1 MHAPA
6 NRTESIIDR
15 DDRTRRQKLNDD
27 DFKKRDG
34 KFDEYRDKLAIDY
47 PKATAAHYHHLSRHI
62 ITDFDRWIENLT
74 PATTDVGI
82 QYRAMVKRLL
92 DNWGPTSEK
101 DAEESRRKFASIAVD
116 TYGADVFLAAADSIV
131 DNLKK
136 TLVRDSANNPVME
149 PVPLRPH
156 LPRPPWHAGRTELV
170 AYIQADEA
178 AELAWALL
186 HPPNTP
192 MNHRPTDN
200 AIKNTI
206 IIALGNSSF
215 TAYSSLAQR
224 YQQVDHATKTWP
236 DLRQDIESLIHN
248 NPKGT
253 SREPETLPRLHQQP
267 NPSDWTPNRRR
278 RYSEPT
284 DCRSARSAYQDN
296 YDDDQP
302 NDNSQYDS
310 RSPQTNHHQPKQPH
324 DVRAATPTT
333 LPSAMSTQRFPC
345 ANCGADHKSTDCD
358 SPKCSTCQATFPT
371 AALRQAHYIAHHKR
385 DNPNKR
391 TRFNINQPTRNQFT
405 SPSSP
410 FLSRSARST
419 DDMTAQSPYD
429 SGYDSSYSTA
439 SGPGN
444 PPPPIYDYPDVSD
457 QADHMVYNAY
467 VATIVHTPDHNP
479 TSAPTPA
486 TALDHGPPSNQNAVA
501 IQQQVHNAH
510 YHLYSNHHHTTSTER
525 YIHNHQSLARMNY
538 YIRNHPDLPT
548 QQPTNR
554 TPSDRTATMTS
565 PTSSPSPA
573 TKPHQMSTVISAPT
587 KQTPQHSAT
596 PPMTVL
602 PQKTPHP
609 ATTRT
614 SLHS

>member
-1 MHAPA
+1 
-6 NRTESIIDR
+6 
-15 DDRTRRQKLNDD
+15 
-27 DFKKRDG
+27 
-34 KFDEYRDKLAIDY
+34 
-47 PKATAAHYHHLSRHI
+47 
-62 ITDFDRWIENLT
+62 
-74 PATTDVGI
+74 
-82 QYRAMVKRLL
+82 
-92 DNWGPTSEK
+92 
-101 DAEESRRKFASIAVD
+101 
-116 TYGADVFLAAADSIV
+116 
-131 DNLKK
+131 
-136 TLVRDSANNPVME
+136 ME

-333 LPSAMSTQRFPC
+333 LPSAMTTQRFPC

-405 SPSSP
+405 PPRSP

-614 SLHS
+614 SLHFWNYLTTATQRMTAHPPTCLPPPTTR